1 MMTALTL
8 YIAGIGITAA
18 MLAAIVIRLPASER
32 PELSLYVA
40 AMAVWALI
48 AWPLT
53 WATIAVWVWEG
64 LE

>member
-1 MMTALTL
+1 MSLLTL
-8 YIAGIGITAA
+8 YVAGIGITAG
-18 MLAAIVIRLPASER
+18 MLTAIVIRLPASER

-40 AMAVWALI
+40 GMALWAII

-53 WATIAVWVWEG
+53 WASIAVWVWEG

>member
-1 MMTALTL
+1 MSTLLTL
-8 YIAGIGITAA
+8 YLTGIGITAG

-40 AMAVWALI
+40 GMALWAIL

-53 WATIAVWVWEG
+53 WGSIAVWVWEG
-64 LE
+64 SE

>member
-1 MMTALTL
+1 MMSLLTL
-8 YIAGIGITAA
+8 YLAGVGITAG
-18 MLAAIVIRLPASER
+18 MLTAIVIRLPESER

-40 AMAVWALI
+40 AMALWAVL

-53 WATIAVWVWEG
+53 WASIAIWVWEG